1 MSIQVTQY
9 TGRKPKSSNSKF
21 SYVYNMTSK
30 EAHIKYKK
38 YRNYPEKISYLK
50 NTKYKSSVNHFMS
63 YLTSLK
69 IRAKLRDR

>member
-9 TGRKPKSSNSKF
+9 TGRKPKSNNSKF

-38 YRNYPEKISYLK
+38 YRKYPEKISYLK
-50 NTKYKSSVNHFMS
+50 NTKYKSSANHFMS

>member
-1 MSIQVTQY
+1 MSIQVTEY
-9 TGRKPKSSNSKF
+9 IGKKPKNNGSKF
-21 SYVYNMTSK
+21 SYVYDMTSK

-38 YRNYPEKISYLK
+38 YRKYPKKISYLK

>member
-38 YRNYPEKISYLK
+38 YRNYPAKISYLN
-50 NTKYKSSVNHFMS
+50 NTKYRSSINNFMS